1 MPNFA
6 DFANREDNFA
16 PSIRLATESDINLI
30 SALGITTCYEAYF
43 ELDPSHDLAD
53 YCVRFFSPEAI
64 ARELAD
70 PALTFFIVEVND
82 NAVGFVQLREGKKI
96 DAMEGRI
103 AIEIQRIYVL
113 EKMKGNGLGKLLIEH
128 CAGVGKLKGYE
139 VMWLGVWV
147 KNLEAQKFYSKIG
160 MKNVGET
167 DFSDGKNS
175 FVNYVFAKE
184 LV

>member
-43 ELDPSHDLAD
+43 QLDPSHDLAD

-82 NAVGFVQLREGKKI
+82 NAVGFAQLREGK
-96 DAMEGRI
+96 
-103 AIEIQRIYVL
+103 
-113 EKMKGNGLGKLLIEH
+113 
-128 CAGVGKLKGYE
+128 
-139 VMWLGVWV
+139 
-147 KNLEAQKFYSKIG
+147 
-160 MKNVGET
+160 
-167 DFSDGKNS
+167 
-175 FVNYVFAKE
+175 
-184 LV
+184 